1 MGDELMEC
9 SDPSGDTP
17 GGLHRVCSLTHSHS
31 HQRNMAGGVRDG
43 EKREERNTLGA
54 TTNHVM

>member
-1 MGDELMEC
+1 MEC
-9 SDPSGDTP
+9 SDPREDFTGFA
-17 GGLHRVCSLTHSHS
+17 HSHS